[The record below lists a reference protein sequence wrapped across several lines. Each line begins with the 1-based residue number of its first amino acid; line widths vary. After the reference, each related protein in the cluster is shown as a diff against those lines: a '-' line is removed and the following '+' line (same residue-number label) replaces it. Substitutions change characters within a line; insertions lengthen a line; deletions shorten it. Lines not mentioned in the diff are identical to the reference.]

1 MKFFPG
7 NNEPCRGATRR
18 IRSQIYNIHKKSQLR
33 KSSEKFIVIN
43 VIMCYYNFKA
53 YFQKNNLRLSFVNSK
68 IRKSMLLNHV
78 LVKAG
83 ESDEPPAMRQGGD
96 AADGSGDGTREKH
109 YGGGRK
115 GKI

>member
-1 MKFFPG
+1 
-7 NNEPCRGATRR
+7 
-18 IRSQIYNIHKKSQLR
+18 
-33 KSSEKFIVIN
+33 
-43 VIMCYYNFKA
+43 
-53 YFQKNNLRLSFVNSK
+53 
-68 IRKSMLLNHV
+68 MLLNHV

-96 AADGSGDGTREKH
+96 ATDGSGDGTREKH